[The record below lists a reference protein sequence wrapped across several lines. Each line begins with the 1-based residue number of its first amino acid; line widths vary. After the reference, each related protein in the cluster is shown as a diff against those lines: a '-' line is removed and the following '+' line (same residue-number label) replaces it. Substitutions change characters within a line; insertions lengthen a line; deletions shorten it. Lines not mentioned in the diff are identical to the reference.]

1 MLAVFNWPKNTD
13 RYNRVERFIEYLFS
27 RWDTLQH
34 PPYHPKWR
42 DVNLAATVP
51 GWTRFSVAEQL
62 LQQMAAEQQQ
72 QKQQRAAFET
82 FLSNQPKMPA
92 SDADREDL
100 FRKFLQWQ
108 AREQH
113 R

>member
-1 MLAVFNWPKNTD
+1 MLAVFNWPKNSD
-13 RYNRVERFIEYLFS
+13 RYARVQRFIEYLFN

-51 GWTRFSVAEQL
+51 GWTRFSVAEEL
-62 LQQMAAEQQQ
+62 LQTMQGQQAQQQ
-72 QKQQRAAFET
+72 QQRAAFET
-82 FLSNQPKMPA
+82 FLSNQPNVPA
-92 SDADREDL
+92 TDADREAL

-108 AREQH
+108 AQRH
-113 R
+113 

>member
-1 MLAVFNWPKNTD
+1 
-13 RYNRVERFIEYLFS
+13 
-27 RWDTLQH
+27 
-34 PPYHPKWR
+34 
-42 DVNLAATVP
+42 
-51 GWTRFSVAEQL
+51 
-62 LQQMAAEQQQ
+62 MAAEQQQ

>member
-13 RYNRVERFIEYLFS
+13 RYARVQRFIEYLFS
-27 RWDTLQH
+27 RWDTFQH

-51 GWTRFSVAEQL
+51 GWTRFAVADQL
-62 LQQMAAEQQQ
+62 LQQMQMQAQQQ
-72 QKQQRAAFET
+72 QKQQRADFET
-82 FLSNQPKMPA
+82 FLSNQPKTPA
-92 SDADREDL
+92 NDADREDL

-108 AREQH
+108 AQRH
-113 R
+113 